1 MSSTSSQ
8 DVREPYIYAA
18 PWIALGA
25 ERPLEAY
32 ISGTVLAQ
40 QSAEVQLQRF
50 SGPRFVPQE
59 AERYDVARASSTKTH
74 QGYVIVRRTEFNSPD
89 SAFAAIGA
97 KVRNG
102 LYRAAKEYKGE
113 EETNNGSA
121 R

>member
-1 MSSTSSQ
+1 VRSARAKRTFRAPSSLN
-8 DVREPYIYAA
+8 R
-18 PWIALGA
+18 ALKCN
-25 ERPLEAY
+25 
-32 ISGTVLAQ
+32 
-40 QSAEVQLQRF
+40 F
-50 SGPRFVPQE
+50 SDLVVKRFVPQE

-113 EETNNGSA
+113 EETNMDQQDKLRAKLVEYVQNVHA
-121 R
+121 MEQ